1 MSDADFEFDEFLAFA
16 NNFNKTLQEEN
27 FIIDVMNMLGNVM
40 IREVKM
46 RTPVGQYDNSV
57 FFVSNGK
64 LLVFEADGGTTRQG
78 GELRRNWVLDGVSAT
93 GDGYIVTISNNTEYG
108 PWVENGHRTADHSGW
123 VEGQFFLKITMDQ
136 IMDQLPKIVGPAY
149 KAYLERFGFS

>member
-1 MSDADFEFDEFLAFA
+1 MSSDFEFDEFLAFA

-27 FIIDVMNMLGNVM
+27 FIIDVMNMLGNIM

-46 RTPVGQYDNSV
+46 NTPVGQYDNSV
-57 FFVSNGK
+57 FFVSDGK
-64 LLVFEADGGTTRQG
+64 LLVFEGSGTMRQG
-78 GELRRNWVLDGVSAT
+78 GELRRNWVLGGVQST
-93 GDGYIVTISNNTEYG
+93 GDGYVVTISNNTEYAS
-108 PWVENGHRTADHSGW
+108 WVENGHRTADHSGW

-149 KAYLERFGFS
+149 REYLERFGFS